1 MNNKMGRFI
10 TFEGPEGSGKTTVIH
25 KVYEKLNQDYDILL
39 TREPG
44 GIKIS
49 EAIRNLLLDS
59 DDDMDERTE
68 ALLFAA
74 ARRQHLV
81 EKILPQLNKGG
92 TVLCDRF
99 VDSSLSYQGYAR
111 EIGVEEVKAINE
123 FAIDNLYPDL
133 TLYFDVP
140 AEVGLNRIKDNQR
153 NANRLDKEKIEFHH
167 KVTDGYK
174 KLIAEYPDRIKVID
188 ATQPLEKVVED
199 AYSTIVKYLKQD

>member
-1 MNNKMGRFI
+1 MGQFI

-25 KVYEKLNQDYDILL
+25 KVYEKLNKEYNVIM

-49 EAIRNLLLDS
+49 EAIRKLLLDS

-81 EKILPQLNKGG
+81 EKIIPQLEDGG
-92 TVLCDRF
+92 IVLCDRF

-111 EIGVEEVKAINE
+111 EIGVKEVQAIND
-123 FAIDNLYPDL
+123 FAIENLYPDL

-140 AEVGLNRIKDNQR
+140 AEIGLNRIKDNQR

-174 KLIAEYPDRIKVID
+174 KLISEYPDRIKVID
-188 ATQPLEKVVED
+188 ATQSLEKVID
-199 AYSTIVKYLKQD
+199 DTYFTIVNHLNQV

>member
-1 MNNKMGRFI
+1 MGQFI
-10 TFEGPEGSGKTTVIH
+10 TFEGPEGSGKTTVIY
-25 KVYEKLNQDYDILL
+25 KVYEKLNKEYNVIM

-49 EAIRNLLLDS
+49 EAIRRLLLDS

-81 EKILPQLNKGG
+81 EKIIPQLENGG
-92 TVLCDRF
+92 IVLCDRF

-111 EIGVEEVKAINE
+111 EIGVKEVQAINE
-123 FAIDNLYPDL
+123 FAIENLYPDL

-140 AEVGLNRIKDNQR
+140 AEIGLNRIKDNQR

-174 KLIAEYPDRIKVID
+174 KLISEYPDRIKVID
-188 ATQPLEKVVED
+188 ATQSLEKVIDD
-199 AYSTIVKYLKQD
+199 AYFAIVNHLNQV

>member
-1 MNNKMGRFI
+1 MGQFI

-25 KVYEKLNQDYDILL
+25 KVYEKLNKEYNVII

-44 GIKIS
+44 GIKIC
-49 EAIRNLLLDS
+49 EAIRKLLLDS

-81 EKILPQLNKGG
+81 EKIIPQLEDGG
-92 TVLCDRF
+92 IVLCDRF

-111 EIGVEEVKAINE
+111 EIGVKEVQAINE
-123 FAIDNLYPDL
+123 FAIENLYPDL

-140 AEVGLNRIKDNQR
+140 AEIGLNRIKDNQR

-174 KLIAEYPDRIKVID
+174 KLISEYPDRIKVID
-188 ATQPLEKVVED
+188 ATQSLEKVIED
-199 AYSTIVKYLKQD
+199 AYFAIVNHLNQV

>member
-1 MNNKMGRFI
+1 MGQFI

-25 KVYEKLNQDYDILL
+25 KVFDMLEDDYDILL

-59 DDDMDERTE
+59 DDEMDERTE

-81 EKILPQLNKGG
+81 EKILPQLNKDGI
-92 TVLCDRF
+92 VLCDRF

-123 FAIDNLYPDL
+123 FAIESRYPDL

-140 AEVGLNRIKDNQR
+140 AEIGLNRIKDNQR
-153 NANRLDKEKIEFHH
+153 EANRLDKEKIEFHH

-188 ATQPLEKVVED
+188 ATQPLEKVIEE
-199 AYSTIVKYLKQD
+199 AYFMIVKFLKQV

>member
-1 MNNKMGRFI
+1 MGQFI

-25 KVYEKLNQDYDILL
+25 KVCEKLNKEYNVIM

-49 EAIRNLLLDS
+49 EAIRRLLLDS

-81 EKILPQLNKGG
+81 EKIIPQLENGG
-92 TVLCDRF
+92 IVLCDRF

-111 EIGVEEVKAINE
+111 EIGVKEVQAINE
-123 FAIDNLYPDL
+123 FAIENLYPDL

-140 AEVGLNRIKDNQR
+140 AEIGLNRIKDNQR

-174 KLIAEYPDRIKVID
+174 KLISEYPDRIKVID
-188 ATQPLEKVVED
+188 ATQSLEKVIDD
-199 AYSTIVKYLKQD
+199 AYFAIVNHLNQV

>member
-1 MNNKMGRFI
+1 MGQFI

-25 KVYEKLNQDYDILL
+25 KVYEKLNKEYNVIM

-49 EAIRNLLLDS
+49 EAIRRLLLDS

-81 EKILPQLNKGG
+81 EKIIPQLENGG
-92 TVLCDRF
+92 IVLCDRF

-111 EIGVEEVKAINE
+111 EIGVKEVQAINE
-123 FAIDNLYPDL
+123 FAIENLYPDL

-140 AEVGLNRIKDNQR
+140 AEIGLNRIKDNQR

-174 KLIAEYPDRIKVID
+174 KLISEYPDRIKVID
-188 ATQPLEKVVED
+188 ATQSLEKVIDD
-199 AYSTIVKYLKQD
+199 AYFAIVNHLNQV

>member
-1 MNNKMGRFI
+1 MGQFI

-25 KVYEKLNQDYDILL
+25 KVYEKLNKEYNVII

-49 EAIRNLLLDS
+49 EAIRKLLLDS

-81 EKILPQLNKGG
+81 EKIIPQLEDGG
-92 TVLCDRF
+92 IVLCDRF

-111 EIGVEEVKAINE
+111 EIGVKEVQAINE
-123 FAIDNLYPDL
+123 FAIEKLYPDL

-140 AEVGLNRIKDNQR
+140 AEIGLNRIKDNQR

-174 KLIAEYPDRIKVID
+174 KLISEYPDRIKVID
-188 ATQPLEKVVED
+188 ATQSLEKVIED
-199 AYSTIVKYLKQD
+199 AYFAIVNHLNQV

>member
-1 MNNKMGRFI
+1 MGQFI

-25 KVYEKLNQDYDILL
+25 KVYKKLNKEYNVII

-49 EAIRNLLLDS
+49 EAIRKLLLDS

-81 EKILPQLNKGG
+81 EKIIPQLEDGG
-92 TVLCDRF
+92 IVLCDRF

-111 EIGVEEVKAINE
+111 EIGVKEVQAINE
-123 FAIDNLYPDL
+123 FAIENLYPDL

-140 AEVGLNRIKDNQR
+140 AEIGLNRIKDNQR

-174 KLIAEYPDRIKVID
+174 KLISEYPDRIKVID
-188 ATQPLEKVVED
+188 ATQSLEKVIED
-199 AYSTIVKYLKQD
+199 AYFAIVNHLNQV

>member
-1 MNNKMGRFI
+1 MGQFI

-25 KVYEKLNQDYDILL
+25 KVYEKLNKEYNVII

-49 EAIRNLLLDS
+49 EAIRKSLLDS

-81 EKILPQLNKGG
+81 EKIIPQLEDGG
-92 TVLCDRF
+92 IVLCDRF

-111 EIGVEEVKAINE
+111 EIGVKEVQAINE
-123 FAIDNLYPDL
+123 FAIENLYPDL

-140 AEVGLNRIKDNQR
+140 AEIGLNRIKDNQR

-174 KLIAEYPDRIKVID
+174 KLISEYPDRIKVID
-188 ATQPLEKVVED
+188 ATQSLEKVIED
-199 AYSTIVKYLKQD
+199 AYFAIVNHLNQV

>member
-1 MNNKMGRFI
+1 MGQFI

-25 KVYEKLNQDYDILL
+25 KVYEKLNKEYNVII

-49 EAIRNLLLDS
+49 EAIRKLLLDS

-81 EKILPQLNKGG
+81 EKIIPQLEDGG
-92 TVLCDRF
+92 IVLCDRF

-111 EIGVEEVKAINE
+111 EIGVKEVQAINE
-123 FAIDNLYPDL
+123 FAIENLYPDL

-140 AEVGLNRIKDNQR
+140 AEIGLNRIKDNQR
-153 NANRLDKEKIEFHH
+153 NANRSDKEKIEFHH

-174 KLIAEYPDRIKVID
+174 KLISEYPDRIKVID
-188 ATQPLEKVVED
+188 ATQSLEKVIED
-199 AYSTIVKYLKQD
+199 AYFAIVNHLNQV

>member
-1 MNNKMGRFI
+1 MGQFI

-25 KVYEKLNQDYDILL
+25 KVFEMLENDYDILL

-49 EAIRNLLLDS
+49 EAIRNLLLDR
-59 DDDMDERTE
+59 DDEMDERTE

-81 EKILPQLNKGG
+81 EKILPQLNKDGI
-92 TVLCDRF
+92 VLCDRF

-123 FAIDNLYPDL
+123 FAIESLYPDL

-140 AEVGLNRIKDNQR
+140 AEIGLNRIKDNQR
-153 NANRLDKEKIEFHH
+153 DANRLDKEKIEFHH

-174 KLIAEYPDRIKVID
+174 NLIAEYPDRIKVID
-188 ATQPLEKVVED
+188 ATQPLEKVIEE
-199 AYSTIVKYLKQD
+199 AYFMIVKFLKQV

>member
-1 MNNKMGRFI
+1 MGQFI

-25 KVYEKLNQDYDILL
+25 KVYEKLNKEYNVII

-49 EAIRNLLLDS
+49 EAIRKLLLDS

-81 EKILPQLNKGG
+81 EKIIPQLEDGG
-92 TVLCDRF
+92 IVLCDRC

-111 EIGVEEVKAINE
+111 EIGVKEVQAINE
-123 FAIDNLYPDL
+123 FAIENLNPDL

-140 AEVGLNRIKDNQR
+140 AEIGLNRIKDNQR

-174 KLIAEYPDRIKVID
+174 KLISEYPDRIKVID
-188 ATQPLEKVVED
+188 ATQSLEKVIED
-199 AYSTIVKYLKQD
+199 AYFAIVNHLNQV

>member
-1 MNNKMGRFI
+1 MGQFI

-25 KVYEKLNQDYDILL
+25 KVYEKLNKEYNVII

-49 EAIRNLLLDS
+49 EAIRKLLLDS

-81 EKILPQLNKGG
+81 EKIIPQLEDGG
-92 TVLCDRF
+92 IVLCDRF

-111 EIGVEEVKAINE
+111 EIGVKEVQAINE
-123 FAIDNLYPDL
+123 FAIENLYPDL

-140 AEVGLNRIKDNQR
+140 AEIGLNRIKDNQR

-174 KLIAEYPDRIKVID
+174 KLISEYPDRIKVID
-188 ATQPLEKVVED
+188 ATQSLEKVID
-199 AYSTIVKYLKQD
+199 DTYFTIVNHLNQV

>member
-1 MNNKMGRFI
+1 MGQFI

-25 KVYEKLNQDYDILL
+25 KVYEKLNKEYNVII

-49 EAIRNLLLDS
+49 EAIRKLLLDS

-81 EKILPQLNKGG
+81 EKIIPQLEDGG
-92 TVLCDRF
+92 IVLCDRF

-111 EIGVEEVKAINE
+111 EIGVKEVQAINE
-123 FAIDNLYPDL
+123 FAIENLYPDL

-140 AEVGLNRIKDNQR
+140 AEIGLNIIKDNQR

-174 KLIAEYPDRIKVID
+174 KLISEYPDRIKVID
-188 ATQPLEKVVED
+188 ATQSLEKVIED
-199 AYSTIVKYLKQD
+199 AYFAIVNHLNQV

>member
-1 MNNKMGRFI
+1 MGDFI
-10 TFEGPEGSGKTTVIH
+10 TFEGPEGSGKTTVIQS
-25 KVYEKLNQDYDILL
+25 VYERLNKNYNVLL

-49 EAIRNLLLDS
+49 EAIRDLLLNS
-59 DDDMDERTE
+59 DEAMDERTE

-81 EKILPQLNKGG
+81 EKILPQLNTGG
-92 TVLCDRF
+92 VVLCDRF

-111 EIGVEEVKAINE
+111 GIGVEEVKAINA
-123 FAIDNLYPDL
+123 FAIDNMYPDL

-140 AEVGLNRIKDNQR
+140 AEVGLNRIKDNNR

-174 KLIAEYPDRIKVID
+174 ALIRDYPKRIKVID
-188 ATQPLEKVVED
+188 ATQSLEDVIEE
-199 AYSTIVKYLKQD
+199 AYSMIVNFLNQR

>member
-1 MNNKMGRFI
+1 MGQFI

-25 KVYEKLNQDYDILL
+25 KVYEKLNKEYNVII

-49 EAIRNLLLDS
+49 EAIRKLLLDS
-59 DDDMDERTE
+59 DDGMDERTE

-81 EKILPQLNKGG
+81 EKIIPQLEDGG
-92 TVLCDRF
+92 IVLCDRF

-111 EIGVEEVKAINE
+111 EIGVKEVQAINE
-123 FAIDNLYPDL
+123 FAIENLYPDL

-140 AEVGLNRIKDNQR
+140 AEIGLNRIKDNQR

-174 KLIAEYPDRIKVID
+174 KLISEYPDRIKVID
-188 ATQPLEKVVED
+188 ATQSLEKVIED
-199 AYSTIVKYLKQD
+199 AYFAIVNHLNQV

>member
-1 MNNKMGRFI
+1 MGQFI

-25 KVYEKLNQDYDILL
+25 KVYEKLNKEYNVII

-49 EAIRNLLLDS
+49 EAIRKLLLNS

-81 EKILPQLNKGG
+81 EKIIPQLEDGG
-92 TVLCDRF
+92 IVLCDRF

-111 EIGVEEVKAINE
+111 EIGVKEVQAINE
-123 FAIDNLYPDL
+123 FAIENLYPDL

-140 AEVGLNRIKDNQR
+140 AEIGLNRIKDNQR

-174 KLIAEYPDRIKVID
+174 KLISEYPDRIKVID
-188 ATQPLEKVVED
+188 ATQSLEKVIED
-199 AYSTIVKYLKQD
+199 AYFAIVNHLNQV

>member
-1 MNNKMGRFI
+1 MGQFI

-25 KVYEKLNQDYDILL
+25 KVYEKLNKEYNVII

-49 EAIRNLLLDS
+49 EAIRKLLLDS
-59 DDDMDERTE
+59 DDGMDERTE

-81 EKILPQLNKGG
+81 EKIIPQLEDGG
-92 TVLCDRF
+92 IVLCDRF

-111 EIGVEEVKAINE
+111 EIGVKEVQAINE
-123 FAIDNLYPDL
+123 FAIENLYPDL

-140 AEVGLNRIKDNQR
+140 AEIGLNRIKDNQR

-174 KLIAEYPDRIKVID
+174 KLIYEYPDRIKVID
-188 ATQPLEKVVED
+188 ATQSLEKVIED
-199 AYSTIVKYLKQD
+199 AYFAIVNHLNQV

>member
-1 MNNKMGRFI
+1 MGQFI

-25 KVYEKLNQDYDILL
+25 KVFEMLENDYDILL

-59 DDDMDERTE
+59 DDEMDERTE

-81 EKILPQLNKGG
+81 EKILPQLNKDGI
-92 TVLCDRF
+92 VLCDRF

-123 FAIDNLYPDL
+123 FAIESLYPDL

-140 AEVGLNRIKDNQR
+140 AEIGLNRIKDNQR
-153 NANRLDKEKIEFHH
+153 DANRLDKEKIEFHH

-174 KLIAEYPDRIKVID
+174 NLIAEYPDRIKVID
-188 ATQPLEKVVED
+188 ATQPLEKVIEE
-199 AYSTIVKYLKQD
+199 AYFMIVKFLKQV

>member
-1 MNNKMGRFI
+1 MGQFI

-25 KVYEKLNQDYDILL
+25 KVYEKLNKEYNVII

-49 EAIRNLLLDS
+49 EAIRKLLLDS

-81 EKILPQLNKGG
+81 EKIIPQLEDGG
-92 TVLCDRF
+92 IVLCDRF

-111 EIGVEEVKAINE
+111 EIGVKEVQAINE
-123 FAIDNLYPDL
+123 FAIENLYPDL

-140 AEVGLNRIKDNQR
+140 AEIGLNRIKDNQR

-174 KLIAEYPDRIKVID
+174 KLISEYPDRIKVID
-188 ATQPLEKVVED
+188 ATQSLEKVIED
-199 AYSTIVKYLKQD
+199 AYFAIVNHLNQV

>member
-1 MNNKMGRFI
+1 MGQFI

-25 KVYEKLNQDYDILL
+25 KVYEKLNKEYNVIM

-49 EAIRNLLLDS
+49 EAIRKLLLDS

-81 EKILPQLNKGG
+81 EKIIPQLEDGG
-92 TVLCDRF
+92 IVLCDRF

-111 EIGVEEVKAINE
+111 EIGVKEVQAIND
-123 FAIDNLYPDL
+123 FAIENLYPDL

-140 AEVGLNRIKDNQR
+140 AEIGLNRIKDNQR

-174 KLIAEYPDRIKVID
+174 KLISEYPDRIKVID
-188 ATQPLEKVVED
+188 ATQSLEKVIDD
-199 AYSTIVKYLKQD
+199 AYFAIVNHLNQV

>member
-1 MNNKMGRFI
+1 MGQFI

-25 KVYEKLNQDYDILL
+25 KVYEKLNKEYNVIM

-49 EAIRNLLLDS
+49 EAIRKLLLDS

-81 EKILPQLNKGG
+81 EKIIPQLENGG
-92 TVLCDRF
+92 IVLCDRF

-111 EIGVEEVKAINE
+111 EIGVKEVQAINE
-123 FAIDNLYPDL
+123 FAIENLYPDL

-140 AEVGLNRIKDNQR
+140 AEIGLNRIKDNQR

-174 KLIAEYPDRIKVID
+174 KLISEYPDRIKVID
-188 ATQPLEKVVED
+188 ATQSLEKVIDD
-199 AYSTIVKYLKQD
+199 AYFAIVNHLNQV

>member
-1 MNNKMGRFI
+1 MGQFI

-25 KVYEKLNQDYDILL
+25 KVFEMLEDEYDILL

-59 DDDMDERTE
+59 DDEMDERTE

-81 EKILPQLNKGG
+81 EKILPQLNKDGI
-92 TVLCDRF
+92 VLCDRF

-123 FAIDNLYPDL
+123 FAIESRYPDL

-140 AEVGLNRIKDNQR
+140 AEIGLNRIKDNQR
-153 NANRLDKEKIEFHH
+153 EANRLDKEKIEFHH

-188 ATQPLEKVVED
+188 ATQPLEKVIEE
-199 AYSTIVKYLKQD
+199 AYFMIVKFLKQV

>member
-1 MNNKMGRFI
+1 MGQFI

-25 KVYEKLNQDYDILL
+25 KVYEKLNKEYNVII

-49 EAIRNLLLDS
+49 EAIRKLLLDS
-59 DDDMDERTE
+59 DDDMDKRTE

-81 EKILPQLNKGG
+81 EKIIPQLEDGG
-92 TVLCDRF
+92 IVLCDRF

-111 EIGVEEVKAINE
+111 EIGVKEVQAINE
-123 FAIDNLYPDL
+123 FAIENLYPDL

-140 AEVGLNRIKDNQR
+140 AEIGLNRIKDNQR

-174 KLIAEYPDRIKVID
+174 KLISEYPDRIKVID
-188 ATQPLEKVVED
+188 ATQSLEKVIED
-199 AYSTIVKYLKQD
+199 AYFAIVNHLNQV